1 MTAPVRKVRGRP
13 FQPGN
18 PGRPLGS
25 KNKVTQT
32 LEQLAEGQ
40 AEQIFQK
47 VSELA
52 QAGDVSCLRMILDRI
67 WPPRKAQPI
76 NVTMP
81 PINSSQDV
89 LAAIAAIFKAL
100 GEGRLTPDE
109 IIALSSVVGRS
120 IQVMEHQDLERRIYS
135 DELGVKVNK
144 DLQRIMTNQRYLALF
159 GHRLGDSGS
168 RWLRNANVLE
178 YANQHGSFRNT
189 TVEGQI
195 TGQGINAIN
204 SSGRSSGPTPTR
216 IPH

>member
-1 MTAPVRKVRGRP
+1 MTAPPRKPRGRP

-25 KNKVTQT
+25 KNRVTQT

-40 AEQIFQK
+40 AERIFQK

-52 QAGDVSCLRMILDRI
+52 QAGDVSCLRMMLDRI

-81 PINSSQDV
+81 PINGSQDV

-109 IIALSSVVGRS
+109 IMALSSVVGRS
-120 IQVMEHQDLERRIYS
+120 IQVIEHQDLERRIAALEEARDKR
-135 DELGVKVNK
+135 DEEK
-144 DLQRIMTNQRYLALF
+144 
-159 GHRLGDSGS
+159 
-168 RWLRNANVLE
+168 
-178 YANQHGSFRNT
+178 
-189 TVEGQI
+189 
-195 TGQGINAIN
+195 N
-204 SSGRSSGPTPTR
+204 S
-216 IPH
+216 